1 MNIPFLS
8 LHDVTA
14 KYKDEI
20 HEAVKRVVDS
30 GWYLQGKENEQF
42 EKHYAEY
49 IGTKH
54 CIGCANGLDALIW
67 IFRAYIELGVM
78 QPGDEVIVP
87 ANTYIATILAITEN
101 GLIPVLVEPRQD
113 TLQIDDSLIEERIT
127 ERTKAICIV
136 HLYGRLAYTE
146 KIGELCA
153 KYGLKLI
160 EDNAQAHGCSYRA
173 PQSPEGEVVATTM
186 QERTGVN
193 MADPAYYPTLKK
205 RAAEMRANPT
215 EAENILWN
223 ALSEQ
228 KLGYK
233 IRRQHIVSQY
243 ILDFAYHDCRLAI
256 ELDGGYHNTEDQQYD
271 DAVRTKN
278 LEALGWHVLRFTNDE
293 VYNNLDEVL
302 AKIKSAIE
310 SATATSPTDAS
321 PLGECGAGRLAK
333 RTGSL
338 GDAAGHSFYPGK
350 NLGALGDGGAVTTDD
365 DELAAAIRALANY
378 GSQKKYVFKYTGRN
392 SRLDEIQAAVLD
404 VKLRHLDE
412 DLKARQEIA
421 DYYYDH
427 IDNPLIELPVRLPH
441 ENNVYHLFPILVK
454 NLPHNPLEGKSS
466 CQEYLGDSTCMG
478 DFLQVHTATSPSGDC
493 GAGLCGADSL
503 RDKLQKYL
511 EDNGVGTVIHYPIPP
526 HLQECYQNSPFR
538 GLGGLP
544 ITELLADC
552 ELSLPISPTM
562 TMEEAAEVV
571 RLVNE
576 FKE

>member
-20 HEAVKRVVDS
+20 HEAVRRVVDS

-49 IGTKH
+49 IGSKH

-78 QPGDEVIVP
+78 KPGDEVIVP

-101 GLIPVLVEPRQD
+101 GLVPVLVEPRRD
-113 TLQIDDSLIEERIT
+113 TLQIDDSLIKERIT

-146 KIGELCA
+146 KIGELCK
-153 KYGLKLI
+153 KYNLKLV
-160 EDNAQAHGCSYRA
+160 EDNAQAHGCSA
-173 PQSPEGEVVATTM
+173 PIANSQSPI
-186 QERTGVN
+186 
-193 MADPAYYPTLKK
+193 AYKK
-205 RAAEMRANPT
+205 
-215 EAENILWN
+215 
-223 ALSEQ
+223 
-228 KLGYK
+228 
-233 IRRQHIVSQY
+233 
-243 ILDFAYHDCRLAI
+243 
-256 ELDGGYHNTEDQQYD
+256 
-271 DAVRTKN
+271 
-278 LEALGWHVLRFTNDE
+278 
-293 VYNNLDEVL
+293 
-302 AKIKSAIE
+302 
-310 SATATSPTDAS
+310 
-321 PLGECGAGRLAK
+321 
-333 RTGSL
+333 TGSL
-338 GDAAGHSFYPGK
+338 GSAAGHSFYPGK
-350 NLGALGDGGAVTTDD
+350 NLGTLGDGGAVTTDD

-412 DLKARQEIA
+412 DLKARQAIA

-427 IDNPLIELPVRLPH
+427 IDNTLVGLPVRLPH

-454 NLPHNPLEGKSS
+454 GERLEARG
-466 CQEYLGDSTCMG
+466 ER
-478 DFLQVHTATSPSGDC
+478 
-493 GAGLCGADSL
+493 
-503 RDKLQKYL
+503 RDDLQKYL
-511 EDNGVGTVIHYPIPP
+511 EENGVGTVIHYPIAP
-526 HLQECYQNSPFR
+526 HKQECYAHEAWNTPRLS
-538 GLGGLP
+538 LP
-544 ITELLADC
+544 ITEMLADC

-562 TMEEAAEVV
+562 TIDEAAEVV

-576 FKE
+576 WKG